1 MFFYSSQSINN
12 LLILNNSNEL
22 INKIVIKGNTREFVE
37 EHGIENCYS
46 NGKEIHLQ
54 FCRSRIYEMLKRFN
68 KEIVN
73 ILDENILLLDDDVQ
87 NLKLANDYGH
97 YAFQVN
103 NSVQL
108 VDILNFLKTD
118 VKTY

>member
-1 MFFYSSQSINN
+1 MSS
-12 LLILNNSNEL
+12 EL
-22 INKIVIKGNTREFVE
+22 IG
-37 EHGIENCYS
+37 
-46 NGKEIHLQ
+46 L
-54 FCRSRIYEMLKRFN
+54 
-68 KEIVN
+68 VN
-73 ILDENILLLDDDVQ
+73 DSCNILLLDDDVQ

>member
-1 MFFYSSQSINN
+1 
-12 LLILNNSNEL
+12 
-22 INKIVIKGNTREFVE
+22 
-37 EHGIENCYS
+37 
-46 NGKEIHLQ
+46 
-54 FCRSRIYEMLKRFN
+54 MLKRFN